1 MILSEAGEQRAVV
14 SGRFRHDA
22 TSKSDFPTVGDWVA
36 VESATG
42 DDQSIIQAV
51 LPRQSKFARGFDS
64 KTPAE
69 KERLIAVN
77 IDTLFLVTGLD
88 DNYNLRRLE
97 RYVTLAWDSG
107 AKPVIV
113 LNKAD
118 LCNTVEELVSEVEG
132 IAMGVPVHAVSAQ
145 LGDVECLASYLE
157 PGTTTAFVGSS
168 GVGKSTLV
176 NCLVGGEAMETGA
189 IRGIDG
195 RGRHTTTH
203 RELIFMQSGG
213 LLIDT
218 PGLRELQMWGDDEG
232 LQESFHD
239 VEQLASQCRFND
251 CKHQEEPGCEVQA
264 AIKRGELEQ
273 TRLVNYRK
281 LEREYARANKNSQS
295 RRMEKANKKRFAKHI
310 RRTMRGWPGDE
321 GR

>member
-1 MILSEAGEQRAVV
+1 M
-14 SGRFRHDA
+14 
-22 TSKSDFPTVGDWVA
+22 GDWVA
-36 VESATG
+36 VEPAAS
-42 DDQSIIQAV
+42 DDQTIIQAV
-51 LPRQSKFARGFDS
+51 LPRRSKFARGLAS

-77 IDTLFLVTGLD
+77 VDTLFLVTGLD

-107 AKPVIV
+107 ARPVIV

-118 LCNTVEELVSEVEG
+118 LCTTVKELVSEVEG

-189 IRGIDG
+189 IRSIDG

-218 PGLRELQMWGDDEG
+218 PGLRELQMWGDDKG
-232 LQESFHD
+232 LSESFQD
-239 VEQLASQCRFND
+239 VKELAARCRFND
-251 CKHQEEPGCEVQA
+251 CKHQKEPGCEVQA
-264 AIKRGELEQ
+264 AIKRGELERN
-273 TRLVNYRK
+273 RLVNYEK
-281 LEREYARANKNSQS
+281 LQREYARADRNSQS

-310 RRTMRGWPGDE
+310 RRTMRGRPGGDA
-321 GR
+321 G